1 MPRCPA
7 CSTPIT
13 VTEIL
18 CRRCFYED
26 DRPLMPRCQRCG
38 WNEACG
44 ESWYQICS
52 PCLFLQ
58 RLREYDA
65 AIPIQTAAR
74 GYIARQLLK
83 KHKAARCLQAIWRGY
98 LTRSQLALQ

>member
-1 MPRCPA
+1 MPRCVG
-7 CSTPIT
+7 CSTPILS
-13 VTEIL
+13 TEIL

-26 DRPLMPRCQRCG
+26 DRPQMPLCLRCG
-38 WNEACG
+38 RNEACG

-65 AIPIQTAAR
+65 AIPIQTVAR
-74 GYIARQLLK
+74 GYIARRLLK
-83 KHKAARCLQAIWRGY
+83 KHRAARGLQALWRGY
-98 LTRSQLALQ
+98 LTRSQRAFQ